1 MSITDLTRQLSG
13 PMLSVF
19 RVVVGLLFMVHGVAK
34 LFGVFGGARGGGTVD
49 FAVWPSWYAAVIELV
64 CGGLVLLGLGTRI
77 AALICSG
84 AMAYAY
90 FTVHQPDA
98 FMPIQ
103 NGGELAAIYSF
114 AFLLIAILGPG
125 TFALDALLTR
135 PRREPAYVP

>member
-1 MSITDLTRQLSG
+1 MTINELPRQLSG
-13 PMLSVF
+13 PMLSLF
-19 RVVVGLLFMVHGVAK
+19 RAVVGLLFMVHGIAK
-34 LFGVFGGARGGGTVD
+34 LFGLFGGARGGGTVE
-49 FAVWPSWYAAVIELV
+49 VGTWPSWYAALIELV

-84 AMAYAY
+84 SMAYAY

-103 NGGELAAIYSF
+103 NGGELAAVYSF

-125 TFALDALLTR
+125 AVAMDTLFSRQRADLAH
-135 PRREPAYVP
+135 VP